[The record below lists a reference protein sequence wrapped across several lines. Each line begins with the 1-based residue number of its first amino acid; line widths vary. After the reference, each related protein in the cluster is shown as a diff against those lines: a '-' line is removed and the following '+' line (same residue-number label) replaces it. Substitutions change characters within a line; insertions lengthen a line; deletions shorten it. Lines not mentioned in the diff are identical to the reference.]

1 MPTEQ
6 DFERL
11 RNRMV
16 ETQILARGVTDL
28 RVLDAMRR
36 VRRHEFV
43 DGSLARDAYADQPL
57 SIGHGQ
63 TISQPYIV
71 AWMSELLALEPA
83 HEVLE
88 AGTGCGYQTAVLAM
102 LCRHVFSLELV
113 PELSRQAA
121 IHLQRAGI
129 DNVTLRIG
137 DAHAGWPGGG
147 EFDRILVA
155 AAAITIPQAL
165 TRQLSPGGRMVL
177 PVGTRGVQQMTL
189 VTKDRH
195 GHLHTQELGAVAFV
209 PLVPSSPGVRPGR
222 VD

>member
-6 DFERL
+6 DFEQL
-11 RNRMV
+11 RMRMV
-16 ETQILARGVTDL
+16 ETQIVARGVADP
-28 RVLDAMRR
+28 RVLEAMRQ

-43 DGSLARDAYADQPL
+43 DGSLARNAYADQPL

-71 AWMSELLALEPA
+71 AWMTELLALEPQ

-88 AGTGCGYQTAVLAM
+88 VGTGCGYQTAVLAK
-102 LCRHVFSLELV
+102 LCSHVCSLELV

-121 IHLQRAGI
+121 INLQRAGV

-137 DAHAGWPGGG
+137 DAHAGWPEGG
-147 EFDRILVA
+147 EFARILVA
-155 AAAITIPQAL
+155 AAASAVPQAL

-177 PVGTRGVQQMTL
+177 PVGARGVQQMTL
-189 VTKDRH
+189 VTRDQH
-195 GHLHTQELGAVAFV
+195 GRLKSQELGRVAFV
-209 PLVPSSPGVRPGR
+209 PLLPSTP
-222 VD
+222 

>member
-6 DFERL
+6 EFEQLRL
-11 RNRMV
+11 RMV
-16 ETQILARGVTDL
+16 ETQIVARGVRDP
-28 RVLDAMRR
+28 RVLEAMRQ

-43 DGSLARDAYADQPL
+43 DGSLARSAYADQPL

-71 AWMSELLALEPA
+71 AWMSELLALEPG

-88 AGTGCGYQTAVLAM
+88 VGTGCGYQSAVLAK
-102 LCRHVFSLELV
+102 LCSHVFSIELV

-121 IHLQRAGI
+121 INLQRAGVE
-129 DNVTLRIG
+129 NVTLRVG
-137 DAHAGWPGGG
+137 DAHAGWPDGG
-147 EFDRILVA
+147 EFERILVA
-155 AAAITIPQAL
+155 AAAISVPQAL
-165 TRQLSPGGRMVL
+165 TRQLAPGGRMVL

-195 GHLHTQELGAVAFV
+195 GRLETQELGPVAFV
-209 PLVPSSPGVRPGR
+209 PLVPSTP
-222 VD
+222 

>member
-6 DFERL
+6 EFEQLRL
-11 RNRMV
+11 RMV
-16 ETQILARGVTDL
+16 ETQIVARGVSDP
-28 RVLDAMRR
+28 RVLEAMRQ

-43 DGSLARDAYADQPL
+43 DGSLARSAYADQPL

-71 AWMSELLALEPA
+71 AWMTELLALEPG

-88 AGTGCGYQTAVLAM
+88 VGTGCGYQCAVLAK
-102 LCRHVFSLELV
+102 LCSHVFSLELV

-121 IHLQRAGI
+121 INLQRAGVE
-129 DNVTLRIG
+129 NVTLRVG
-137 DAHAGWPGGG
+137 DAHAGWPDGGQ
-147 EFDRILVA
+147 FDRILVA
-155 AAAITIPQAL
+155 AAAVSVPQAL
-165 TRQLSPGGRMVL
+165 TRQLAHGGRMVL

-195 GHLHTQELGAVAFV
+195 GRVTTQELGAVAFV
-209 PLVPSSPGVRPGR
+209 PLVPGTA
-222 VD
+222 